1 MEVVR
6 DEMSMIRYFTSTIE
20 KNSQFVRVEN
30 GLSKI
35 IVDNDFWEEAKYQ
48 MFLMREI
55 EKGDE
60 SIRNGKTHTRA
71 DFQKKYGLVK

>member
-6 DEMSMIRYFTSTIE
+6 DEISIISNFISTIE
-20 KNSQFVRVEN
+20 KNSQFVRAEN

-35 IVDNDFWEEAKYQ
+35 IIDNDFWEEAKYQ
-48 MFLMREI
+48 IFLMREI

-71 DFQKKYGLVK
+71 DFQKKYGLVR